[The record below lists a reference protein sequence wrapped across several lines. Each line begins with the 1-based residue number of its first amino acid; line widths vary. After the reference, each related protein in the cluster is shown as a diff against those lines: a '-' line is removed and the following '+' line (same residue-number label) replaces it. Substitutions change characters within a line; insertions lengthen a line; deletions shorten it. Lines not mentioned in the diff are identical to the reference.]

1 MINLESSEI
10 RPGQNVCTACLI
22 CYKTKNMKRIS
33 IQFLNEIIKQNERC
47 VFLCFRKDK
56 SSRFL
61 TVSAFL
67 FCSFLFLTISTSN
80 GFATILFYIMVGQLN
95 PVSNAQTSNN
105 KSYYSNISSN
115 VLTDTILSCCWMK
128 CHKRTNKKKTD
139 GNETENTN
147 EDSNNND
154 DKRRRCKDWVL
165 IVSSSMH
172 QFSSFLFN
180 SSV

>member
-1 MINLESSEI
+1 
-10 RPGQNVCTACLI
+10 
-22 CYKTKNMKRIS
+22 
-33 IQFLNEIIKQNERC
+33 
-47 VFLCFRKDK
+47 
-56 SSRFL
+56 
-61 TVSAFL
+61 
-67 FCSFLFLTISTSN
+67 
-80 GFATILFYIMVGQLN
+80 MVGQLN

-115 VLTDTILSCCWMK
+115 VLTDTNMVHTSWVLAIILSLASPQVYTILSCCWMK

-139 GNETENTN
+139 GNEAENTN

-180 SSV
+180 SRIKQLNIFNLFRFFKTVILFPFLHYHFCTQVALFSNKLFKSLSDNTTYLR

>member
-1 MINLESSEI
+1 
-10 RPGQNVCTACLI
+10 
-22 CYKTKNMKRIS
+22 
-33 IQFLNEIIKQNERC
+33 
-47 VFLCFRKDK
+47 
-56 SSRFL
+56 
-61 TVSAFL
+61 
-67 FCSFLFLTISTSN
+67 
-80 GFATILFYIMVGQLN
+80 MVGQLN
-95 PVSNAQTSNN
+95 PVSNAQTSHN

-115 VLTDTILSCCWMK
+115 VLTDTNMVHTSWVLAIILSLASPQVYTILSCCWMK

-139 GNETENTN
+139 GNGTENTN

-165 IVSSSMH
+165 VVSSSMH